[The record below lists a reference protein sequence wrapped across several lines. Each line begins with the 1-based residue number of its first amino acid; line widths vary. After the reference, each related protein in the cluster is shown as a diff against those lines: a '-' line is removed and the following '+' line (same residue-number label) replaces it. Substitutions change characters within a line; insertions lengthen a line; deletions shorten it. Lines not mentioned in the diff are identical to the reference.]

1 MASAKN
7 IGIGKNFN
15 MGSYCDAVYDELTD
29 MKSRALGLVDCISQM
44 QGEEKDLV
52 KSHMT
57 HIREIANLI
66 DWKLEILTKVCPAD
80 WTKYSKG
87 AEENSVSVKAP
98 EEFDRELAAAGDM
111 GG

>member
-7 IGIGKNFN
+7 IGITN
-15 MGSYCDAVYDELTD
+15 YCDAVFDELTD
-29 MKSRALGLVDCISQM
+29 MKSRVLDLVGCIEHM
-44 QGEEKDLV
+44 QGRDKEIV
-52 KSHMT
+52 KSHIT
-57 HIREIANLI
+57 HLRDIANLV

-87 AEENSVSVKAP
+87 AENEVSVRVP
-98 EEFDRELAAAGDM
+98 EESDREFAAAGDM